1 MAFRFLNII
10 RASSITAVFLSG
22 VAVAADPVTD
32 WALTGNVTL
41 VSDYIFRGVSQTQH
55 SPTIQA
61 GLESAHKSGIYA
73 GIFGSGVSNAAYPNG
88 SGSEIDLYGGYRY
101 AINDTQNLDLGL
113 VTYWYPRAN
122 YKTGDDKKITFHTQE
137 AKLAYNIG
145 AFNVTGWVSLSK
157 YWFGFVADANEAD
170 NTRGS
175 NYLEVNWNPTLTDG
189 LVLNLH
195 AGTQRIRGLPDYDF
209 EDAKIGL
216 TWTLDKWALAA
227 AVTHNNGKSSKNGRD
242 LWTFRDADGHGVKVT
257 GTHALFSAAYN
268 F

>member
-1 MAFRFLNII
+1 VTSRIFKII
-10 RASSITAVFLSG
+10 RTGAIATSLLSG
-22 VAVAADPVTD
+22 AAFAAEPAPD

-61 GLESAHKSGIYA
+61 GLETAHKSGFYA

-101 AINDTQNLDLGL
+101 TINDTQNLDIGL

-122 YKTGDDKKITFHTQE
+122 YHMDDGNKITFHTQE

-145 AFNVTGWVSLSK
+145 AFNITGWVSLSK
-157 YWFGFVADANEAD
+157 YWFGFVADANEAS

-227 AVTHNNGKSSKNGRD
+227 AVTHNNGKSTKNGNNV
-242 LWTFRDADGHGVKVT
+242 WIFTDADGSGVKVT
-257 GTHALFSAAYN
+257 GTRALFSAAYS